1 MILHASLKISSVQ
14 AMWMFIVTEQDHS
27 WRFCGGVR
35 KLFQNILSDS
45 DISKEFT
52 ISRQMVSYVASDGL
66 RLLLGKR
73 LCNDTGSSEETFL
86 MRMKVKS

>member
-1 MILHASLKISSVQ
+1 MILDASLKISSVQ

-27 WRFCGGVR
+27 CRFCGGVR

-66 RLLLGKR
+66 GLLRGKR
-73 LCNDTGSSEETFL
+73 LCNDTGSSAETFL
-86 MRMKVKS
+86 RMKVKS